1 MSPVSRY
8 GSGLN
13 REDAVSEGRN
23 ALWRESAAGLAARL
37 ARRELSAREAVEAH
51 LARIAAKEPELSAF
65 ITVAAD
71 EALARAEALDAA
83 PAPVGPLHGLPVA
96 VKDLTDTAGI
106 RTTYGSALYADH
118 VPATNDIAVAR
129 IEAAGGIVIG
139 KTNTP
144 EFGFGAVCRNRLYG
158 PTCNPVDP
166 VLTSGGSSGGSAVAV
181 AVGMVPLAHGT
192 DFGGSVRVPANF
204 CGVASIR
211 PTPGLIPAPGRALGW
226 DTLATHGVLARD
238 TEDCALLL
246 SAMAGSDL
254 RDPTSLFG
262 DRDDGAESR
271 LGATADFGAATVS
284 QAVRERFAAA
294 VDRLERVVGPVARRH
309 PDCGDAMATF
319 RTLRA
324 AQTRHAFGPM
334 LAKHGDDLTDTI
346 RWNIEAGAGI
356 TADAYL
362 EAQAARTALY
372 RRFVALF
379 EDIDVLA
386 APACG
391 VLPWPNAEGE
401 VTEIDG
407 RPVETI
413 LDYLGVT
420 AIVTLVG
427 FPVLT
432 LPVGGQ
438 VGGEG
443 LPFGIQLIARPGEER
458 RLIRL
463 GRLLERKAGFVH
475 RWLES

>member
-1 MSPVSRY
+1 MT
-8 GSGLN
+8 G
-13 REDAVSEGRN
+13 EDTP
-23 ALWRESAAGLAARL
+23 LWREGAVALAARL

-51 LARIAAKEPELSAF
+51 LDRIAAAEPALSAF
-65 ITVAAD
+65 LTVATD
-71 EALARAEALDAA
+71 EALARADALDAL
-83 PAPVGPLHGLPVA
+83 PSPTGPLHGVPVA

-118 VPATNDIAVAR
+118 VPADSDIAVAR

-144 EFGFGAVCRNRLYG
+144 EFGFGAICRNRLYG
-158 PTCNPVDP
+158 PTRNPADP
-166 VLTSGGSSGGSAVAV
+166 NLTSGGSSGGSAAAV
-181 AVGMVPLAHGT
+181 AVGMAPLAHGT
-192 DFGGSVRVPANF
+192 DYGGSVRIPASF

-226 DTLATHGVLARD
+226 DTLATYGVLARD
-238 TEDCALLL
+238 TADCALLL

-262 DRDDGAESR
+262 DRDNGSETR
-271 LGATADFGAATVS
+271 LGATADFGVATVS
-284 QAVRERFAAA
+284 QAVRGRFAEA
-294 VDRLERVVGPVARRH
+294 VDRLERVAGPVTRRH

-334 LAKHGDDLTDTI
+334 LAKHGEALTDTI

-362 EAQAARTALY
+362 EAQASRTALY

-379 EDIDVLA
+379 GEIDVLV

-391 VLPWPNAEGE
+391 VLPWPNQDGE
-401 VTEIDG
+401 VTVIDG
-407 RPVETI
+407 QPVGSI

-420 AIVTLVG
+420 AIVTLIG

-432 LPVGGQ
+432 LPVAGD
-438 VGGEG
+438 G

-463 GRLLERKAGFVH
+463 GLMLEREAGFVH
-475 RWLES
+475 RWPAGWAG

>member
-1 MSPVSRY
+1 MTGENTP
-8 GSGLN
+8 
-13 REDAVSEGRN
+13 
-23 ALWRESAAGLAARL
+23 LWRESAASLAARL
-37 ARRELSAREAVEAH
+37 ARRDLSAREAVEAH
-51 LARIAAKEPELSAF
+51 LSRIAAVEPALSAF
-65 ITVAAD
+65 LTVAAD
-71 EALARAEALDAA
+71 EALARADVLDAL
-83 PAPVGPLHGLPVA
+83 PSPVGPLHGVPVA

-118 VPATNDIAVAR
+118 VPADSDIAVAR

-144 EFGFGAVCRNRLYG
+144 EFGFGAICRNRLYG
-158 PTCNPVDP
+158 PTRNPADP
-166 VLTSGGSSGGSAVAV
+166 NLTSGGSSGGSAAAV
-181 AVGMVPLAHGT
+181 AVGMAPLAHGT
-192 DFGGSVRVPANF
+192 DYGGSVRIPASF
-204 CGVASIR
+204 CGIASIR

-238 TEDCALLL
+238 TADSALLL

-262 DRDDGAESR
+262 DRDNGSETR
-271 LGATADFGAATVS
+271 LGATADFGVATVS
-284 QAVRERFAAA
+284 QAVRDRFAEA
-294 VDRLERVVGPVARRH
+294 VDRLERVAGPVTHRH
-309 PDCGDAMATF
+309 PACGDAMATF

-334 LAKHGDDLTDTI
+334 LAKHGEALTDTI

-379 EDIDVLA
+379 GEIDVLA

-391 VLPWPNAEGE
+391 VLPWPNEEGE
-401 VTEIDG
+401 VTVIDG
-407 RPVETI
+407 QPVESI

-420 AIVTLVG
+420 AIITLIG

-432 LPVGGQ
+432 LPVAGD
-438 VGGEG
+438 G

-463 GRLLERKAGFVH
+463 GLMLEREAGFVH
-475 RWLES
+475 RWPVGWTG

>member
-1 MSPVSRY
+1 MSVQSD
-8 GSGLN
+8 GLWQ
-13 REDAVSEGRN
+13 DG
-23 ALWRESAAGLAARL
+23 AAALAARL
-37 ARRELSAREAVEAH
+37 AGGELSARAVIEAH
-51 LARIAAKEPELSAF
+51 LNRIAAADPDLCAF

-71 EALARAEALDAA
+71 EALARAAELDATLA
-83 PAPVGPLHGLPVA
+83 RTGQPAGPLHGLPVA

-118 VPATNDIAVAR
+118 VPATSDIAVAR

-144 EFGFGAVCRNRLYG
+144 EFGFGAICRNRLAG
-158 PTCNPVDP
+158 PTGNPFDAR
-166 VLTSGGSSGGSAVAV
+166 LTSGGSSGGSAVVV
-181 AVGMVPLAHGT
+181 AAGMAPLAHGT
-192 DFGGSVRVPANF
+192 DFGGSVRVPASF

-226 DTLATHGVLARD
+226 DTLSTHGVIGRD
-238 TEDCALLL
+238 TVDCALLL

-254 RDPTSLFG
+254 RDPTSLIG
-262 DRDDGAESR
+262 DRDDGSETR
-271 LGATADFGAATVS
+271 LGATADFGVATVS
-284 QAVRERFAAA
+284 QAVRERFAEA
-294 VDRLERVVGPVARRH
+294 VERLERAAGPVAHRH
-309 PDCGDAMATF
+309 PDCGDAMAIF

-324 AQTRHAFGPM
+324 AQIRHAYGP
-334 LAKHGDDLTDTI
+334 LLDSHGNSLTDTV
-346 RWNIEAGAGI
+346 RWNIEAGSGI

-379 EDIDVLA
+379 EEIDVLA

-391 VLPWPNAEGE
+391 VLPWPNEDGE
-401 VTEIDG
+401 VTVIDG

-420 AIVTLVG
+420 AIVTLIG

-432 LPVGGQ
+432 LPVGGD
-438 VGGEG
+438 G

-463 GRLLERKAGFVH
+463 GRMLEREAGFVH
-475 RWLES
+475 RWPPALVTR

>member
-1 MSPVSRY
+1 MT
-8 GSGLN
+8 
-13 REDAVSEGRN
+13 EGHTP
-23 ALWRESAAGLAARL
+23 LWRESAATLAGRL

-51 LARIAAKEPELSAF
+51 LARIAAAEPALSAF

-71 EALARAEALDAA
+71 KARARADALDAQ
-83 PAPVGPLHGLPVA
+83 PALAGPLHGLPVA

-118 VPATNDIAVAR
+118 VPATSDIAVAR

-144 EFGFGAVCRNRLYG
+144 EFGFGAICQNLLYG
-158 PTCNPVDP
+158 PTRNPVDP
-166 VLTSGGSSGGSAVAV
+166 ALTSGGSSGGSAAAV
-181 AVGMVPLAHGT
+181 AVGMAPLAHGT
-192 DFGGSVRVPANF
+192 DFGGSVRVPASF
-204 CGVASIR
+204 CGIASIR

-226 DTLATHGVLARD
+226 DTLATHGVLGRN
-238 TEDCALLL
+238 TTDCALLL
-246 SAMAGSDL
+246 SAMAGGDL

-262 DRDDGAESR
+262 DRDNGSDNR

-284 QAVRERFAAA
+284 QAVRERFAEA
-294 VDRLERVVGPVARRH
+294 VDRLERVAGPVARRH

-319 RTLRA
+319 RMLRA

-334 LAKHGDDLTDTI
+334 LAKHGEALTDTI
-346 RWNIEAGAGI
+346 RWNIEAGVGV

-362 EAQAARTALY
+362 EAQTARTALY

-379 EDIDVLA
+379 EEIDVLA

-391 VLPWPNAEGE
+391 VLPWPNADGE
-401 VTEIDG
+401 VTVIDG

-420 AIVTLVG
+420 AIVTLIG

-432 LPVGGQ
+432 LPVGSSSGAD
-438 VGGEG
+438 G

-463 GRLLERKAGFVH
+463 GCKLEREAGFAH
-475 RWLES
+475 RWALR